1 VTLAGNILRL
11 IRNCQSQSSILL
23 KSISWMC
30 CISWIYTFCHQSMN
44 IAFLVFSALQSIS
57 SRLCSSYQQQPLC
70 LFFLHTDICFSK
82 LSTKPKRRNI
92 CGFNN
97 FIDLGSLRLHSAWT
111 QLEFMEYWHDIYI
124 SELFLEARGKM
135 RAILFLLQVLWW
147 KKVHCR
153 QWLLSTS
160 EKNHCHGPKKSPP
173 LLCCWQ
179 YNKHS
184 TPAFL

>member
-1 VTLAGNILRL
+1 MTLAGNILRL
-11 IRNCQSQSSILL
+11 IRNFWSQSSILP

-30 CISWIYTFCHQSMN
+30 CTPWIYTCWHQSMN
-44 IAFLVFSALQSIS
+44 VAFLVFSALQSIS
-57 SRLCSSYQQQPLC
+57 SRLCSSYQQWPLS

-82 LSTKPKRRNI
+82 LSTKPNRRNI
-92 CGFNN
+92 CGFSN

-111 QLEFMEYWHDIYI
+111 QLEFMEYWHKVYI
-124 SELFLEARGKM
+124 SEFFLEARGKM

-160 EKNHCHGPKKSPP
+160 KKNHCHGPKKSP
-173 LLCCWQ
+173 LLPCCWQ

-184 TPAFL
+184 TPVFL